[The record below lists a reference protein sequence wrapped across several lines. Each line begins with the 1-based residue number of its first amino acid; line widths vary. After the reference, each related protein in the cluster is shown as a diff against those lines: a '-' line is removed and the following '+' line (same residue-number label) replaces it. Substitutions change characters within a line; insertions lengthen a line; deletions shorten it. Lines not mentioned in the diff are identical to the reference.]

1 MPRSTGFDPNQHLV
15 SALSALD
22 AQIASLQT
30 KRAQLAAIIGGG
42 KASVKATAKVAK
54 ASKAKRPMSEEAKRK
69 ISEAQ
74 KKRWATQ
81 KKKK

>member
-1 MPRSTGFDPNQHLV
+1 MPRSTEFDPNQHLTN
-15 SALSALD
+15 ALSALD
-22 AQIASLQT
+22 AQIASLQN
-30 KRAQLAAIIGGG
+30 KRAQLAAIIGGA
-42 KASVKATAKVAK
+42 KTSVKVTAKPAK